1 MRAAESH
8 EPTPPRADAGTVRP
22 AGGGGR
28 AGRRPFG
35 VFVSYRRDD
44 SAGHT
49 GRLFDKLARRFG
61 PRRVFMD
68 LNAIQPGMDFRN
80 AIDRALESSSVVLAI
95 IGRNWLE
102 ASDADGARRL
112 DSPTDLVRLEIAS
125 ALRQGMDVIPVL
137 VQRAS
142 MPPAERLPEDIQA
155 LTWRHAIE
163 IDDARWDQDVERLIG
178 AIERTRIVDS
188 SRRSPLPT
196 ARVAV
201 ALGLVAA
208 VAVGA
213 IVLALQRSQPG
224 PIVAG
229 SPSPSVTGSA
239 STGSE
244 APTSPSPTGPPTFET
259 ILFADELD
267 GPVQGLPASRTESCQ
282 VEVAGGLSITA
293 RRSNYV
299 CDVSTAAAD
308 PAIVSLQDVRVE
320 ADIAFSMF
328 SKTTSEYGPGDAA
341 LTCRTLGSTAR
352 GDYYIASL
360 SPSGY
365 WSIDRFVRGTQNRLD
380 FGIEPD
386 LVTPISRTRRLEFT
400 CLGHPGETAT
410 LSLAIDG
417 RPIATVLD
425 PNGSGPGSVALAVTP
440 YEAAAIAATFRNL
453 EIRAP

>member
-1 MRAAESH
+1 M
-8 EPTPPRADAGTVRP
+8 RP

-61 PRRVFMD
+61 PRRLFMD

-178 AIERTRIVDS
+178 AIERTRTAGP
-188 SRRSPLPT
+188 SRRGPLPT
-196 ARVAV
+196 GRIAV
-201 ALGLVAA
+201 AGGLVAA
-208 VAVGA
+208 IAAGA

-224 PIVAG
+224 PIAGG
-229 SPSPSVTGSA
+229 SPSPSVAGSA
-239 STGSE
+239 PAGSGRPS
-244 APTSPSPTGPPTFET
+244 ASPPRSGPPTFET
-259 ILFADELD
+259 VLFADALD
-267 GPVQGLPASRTESCQ
+267 GPVDGLSSTRTVDCQ
-282 VEVAGGLSITA
+282 VDVGRGLSITA
-293 RRSNYV
+293 SRSNVV
-299 CDVSTAAAD
+299 CDVSTAAID
-308 PAIVSLQDVRVE
+308 PAIVSLQDVRVGAE
-320 ADIAFSMF
+320 ITFTRVPTGADEF
-328 SKTTSEYGPGDAA
+328 GPGDAA
-341 LTCRTLGSTAR
+341 LTCRTVGSTAN
-352 GDYYIASL
+352 GNYYIASL

-365 WSIDRFVRGTQNRLD
+365 WTIDRFTDGKQKVLD
-380 FGIEPD
+380 YAIDPS
-386 LVTPISRTRRLEFT
+386 LVTPIGKTRHLQFT
-400 CLGHPGETAT
+400 CSGRPGETAT
-410 LSLAIDG
+410 LALAIDS
-417 RPIATVLD
+417 RPIATVLN
-425 PNGSGPGSVALAVTP
+425 PNGLGPGSVALAVTP
-440 YEAAAIAATFRNL
+440 YDPKTVAATFQNL
-453 EIRAP
+453 EIRGP

>member
-1 MRAAESH
+1 MSAADGQ
-8 EPTPPRADAGTVRP
+8 EPTAPPAGSGAARP
-22 AGGGGR
+22 AGKPGR
-28 AGRRPFG
+28 SGRRPFG

-68 LNAIQPGMDFRN
+68 VNAIQPGMDFRN
-80 AIDRALESSSVVLAI
+80 AIDRALGSSSVVLAI

-102 ASDADGARRL
+102 ARDPDGGRRL

-142 MPPAERLPEDIQA
+142 MPPAERLPEDIRA

-163 IDDARWDQDVERLIG
+163 IDDARWDQDVERLVG
-178 AIERTRIVDS
+178 AIERTRIADP
-188 SRRSPLPT
+188 SRPSRLPT
-196 ARVAV
+196 ARLAVAV
-201 ALGLVAA
+201 GLVGA

-224 PIVAG
+224 PIAGGTASPSAG
-229 SPSPSVTGSA
+229 SSAPTPSV
-239 STGSE
+239 
-244 APTSPSPTGPPTFET
+244 APPSQAPTGPPTFET
-259 ILFADELD
+259 VLFADELD
-267 GPVQGLPASRTESCQ
+267 GPVQGLPASKTESCQ
-282 VEVAGGLSITA
+282 VDVAGGLSITA

-299 CDVSTAAAD
+299 CDVSTAATD
-308 PAIVSLQDVRVE
+308 PAIVSLQDVHVE
-320 ADIAFSMF
+320 ADIAFSVF
-328 SKTTSEYGPGDAA
+328 GKTTSEYGPGDAA

-380 FGIEPD
+380 FGIEPA
-386 LVTPISRTRRLEFT
+386 LVTPIGRTRRLEFT
-400 CLGHPGETAT
+400 CLGRPGETAT

-417 RPIATVLD
+417 RAIATVLD

-440 YEAAAIAATFRNL
+440 YEAATIAATFRNL